1 MLWIFIVL
9 LMGCVFMTY
18 GIWENKTK
26 YSDRQFSTGRVIEHQ
41 FPKSI
46 GYMIILNH
54 ACGMVTPV
62 VEFKNKKG
70 TVITAPVN
78 SSIPKISLK
87 DNPEFDIGG
96 ELTVSFFGDN
106 PKECYL
112 ENHHMKQTV
121 IKTSISL
128 FGGIILILFAVIMTV
143 FYISV

>member
-9 LMGCVFMTY
+9 LMGCVFMVY

-26 YSDRQFSTGRVIEHQ
+26 YSNRQFSTGRVTEQQ

-46 GYMIILNH
+46 GDMIILNH

-78 SSIPKISLK
+78 SSIPK
-87 DNPEFDIGG
+87 
-96 ELTVSFFGDN
+96 
-106 PKECYL
+106 YL
-112 ENHHMKQTV
+112 
-121 IKTSISL
+121 
-128 FGGIILILFAVIMTV
+128 
-143 FYISV
+143 